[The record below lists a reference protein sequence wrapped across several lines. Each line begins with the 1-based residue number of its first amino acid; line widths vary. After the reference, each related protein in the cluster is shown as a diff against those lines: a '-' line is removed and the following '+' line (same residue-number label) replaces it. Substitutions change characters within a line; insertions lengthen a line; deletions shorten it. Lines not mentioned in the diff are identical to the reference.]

1 MPPPKKNRAASR
13 PHRRSQRLLI
23 SARVTVRGESSG
35 HTPFEEH
42 TETVIVNSHGALL
55 LLNAPVEIGQKLVVR
70 HANTREE
77 AEVEVISFGGRR
89 AGKTQV
95 GIQFQKPSP
104 QFWRVAFPPDD
115 WALRTSTELLK

>member
-1 MPPPKKNRAASR
+1 MPQPKKNRATAR
-13 PHRRSQRLLI
+13 ARRRSQRLLI
-23 SARVTVRGESSG
+23 SASVTVRGEGTG

-42 TETVIVNSHGALL
+42 TQTITVNSHGALL
-55 LLNAPVEIGQKLVVR
+55 LLNAPLEIGQKLTLR
-70 HANTREE
+70 HAHTRQEAE
-77 AEVEVISFGGRR
+77 AEVIYFGCRQ

-115 WALRTSTELLK
+115 WALRLPTEVRK

>member
-13 PHRRSQRLLI
+13 PRRRSQRLLI
-23 SARVTVRGESSG
+23 TARVTVRGEISG

-55 LLNAPVEIGQKLVVR
+55 LLNAPVEIGQKLVMR

-77 AEVEVISFGGRR
+77 VEVEVISFGGRR

-95 GIQFQKPSP
+95 GIQFHKPSP

-115 WALRTSTELLK
+115 WALRTSREVLK

>member
-1 MPPPKKNRAASR
+1 MPPPKKERAASR
-13 PHRRSQRLLI
+13 PRRRSQRLLI

-35 HTPFEEH
+35 QTLFEEH

-104 QFWRVAFPPDD
+104 QFWRVVFPPDD
-115 WALRTSTELLK
+115 WTLRTSREVLK